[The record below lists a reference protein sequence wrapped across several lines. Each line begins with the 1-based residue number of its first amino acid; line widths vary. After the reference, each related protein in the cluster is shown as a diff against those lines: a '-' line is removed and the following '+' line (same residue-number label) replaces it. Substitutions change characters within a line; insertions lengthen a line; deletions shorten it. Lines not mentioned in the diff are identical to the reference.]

1 MAGRRRSRSRRKRP
15 SRSSA
20 KSGSASS
27 GEKDV
32 HASSRSPPRGR
43 EGRNHSRSPSGQGRP
58 GSSHRSSGKGRRPS
72 RGQEFCTEHGKLRD
86 VRALDPESYAC
97 VSGQRCRIFSE
108 DTTTG
113 IFREDGTEVMNPAAF
128 FASGVITETFRNKFG
143 TIIKNPIA
151 YAKLSIKGKSKGR
164 GKIPGK
170 PAQDGSKS
178 RENDD
183 ECARWGV
190 FYKERG
196 GHTRDHNPI
205 GSKGH
210 SSKGKS
216 KDRSAPSNRKGSG
229 RGASTHHP
237 ASHLPN
243 KGIGKSQSS
252 RGSDKQ
258 SRRHRRESSDPD
270 KIDFDSISCADH
282 SEQCN
287 LIKTFSREQ
296 AREWLDEQKR
306 LRQKQGAPFPLIW
319 PLPTESAK
327 HGGPDLESTDHF
339 EPVKTWKSVSS
350 RIHDVEFPGKAFCP
364 GCWHKFPEGRDLGPI
379 ETRVIQHIESKIW
392 DEDEE
397 SPRIPLH
404 PSPAAW
410 CHITANRISID
421 GPDTPSHQTDP
432 GMSRGGIFADPSLGF
447 TIRWAVISNLSSPR
461 PRHTP
466 FLSIDY
472 THIF

>member
-15 SRSSA
+15 SRSSV

-32 HASSRSPPRGR
+32 HAPSRSPHRGR
-43 EGRNHSRSPSGQGRP
+43 ERRNHSRSPSGQGKPRSP
-58 GSSHRSSGKGRRPS
+58 HRSSGKARRSS
-72 RGQEFCTEHGKLRD
+72 RRQELCSDHGKLRD
-86 VRALDPESYAC
+86 FSALDPESWAC
-97 VSGQRCRIFSE
+97 VSGQHCKMFSE
-108 DTTTG
+108 DTLTG
-113 IFREDGTEVMNPAAF
+113 IFRQDGTEVKKPAAF
-128 FASGVITETFRNKFG
+128 FASGEITEIFRNRYG

-151 YAKLSIKGKSKGR
+151 YAKLSTKGFKGKSKG
-164 GKIPGK
+164 KVSGK

-178 RENDD
+178 QQNDD
-183 ECARWGV
+183 ECAQW
-190 FYKERG
+190 RG
-196 GHTRDHNPI
+196 GHARDHNPI

-216 KDRSAPSNRKGSG
+216 KDRSDPSGRKGSG
-229 RGASTHHP
+229 RGASSHHSN
-237 ASHLPN
+237 SHLPH
-243 KGIGKSQSS
+243 KGIGQSKSS
-252 RGSDKQ
+252 RSDKQ

-270 KIDFDSISCADH
+270 NIDFDSISCADH
-282 SEQCN
+282 SDQCN

-306 LRQKQGAPFPLIW
+306 LRKKQGAPFPLIW
-319 PLPTESAK
+319 PLPTDSAK

-379 ETRVIQHIESKIW
+379 ETRVIQHIESKICH
-392 DEDEE
+392 EDEE
-397 SPRIPLH
+397 SPWIPLH

-410 CHITANRISID
+410 CHITAYGISVD
-421 GPDTPSHQTDP
+421 GPDTPSHQTNP
-432 GMSRGGIFADPSLGF
+432 GMPRGGIFADPSLGF
-447 TIRWAVISNLSSPR
+447 TIR
-461 PRHTP
+461 
-466 FLSIDY
+466 
-472 THIF
+472 